1 MRRTRPHPA
10 PLQALLQYSRSE
22 DSGTAK
28 GTGLTQEQLAEVAD
42 ISVNFMGYV
51 ERGQRAASIQT
62 LERIAQG
69 LNVRPKD
76 LFEFSEGESNEF
88 LYETLSA
95 LLCKCTA
102 DELRALIE
110 IVKKLGSQS
119 SKEP

>member
-1 MRRTRPHPA
+1 M
-10 PLQALLQYSRSE
+10 
-22 DSGTAK
+22 
-28 GTGLTQEQLAEVAD
+28 TQEQLAEVAD